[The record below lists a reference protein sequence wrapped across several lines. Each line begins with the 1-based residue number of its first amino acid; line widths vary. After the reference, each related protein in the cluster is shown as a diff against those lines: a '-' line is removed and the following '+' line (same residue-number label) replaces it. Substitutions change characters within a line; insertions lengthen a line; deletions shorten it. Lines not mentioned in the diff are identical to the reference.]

1 VHIGI
6 AKLPTLQVCLSVKH
20 CHLLLRHAESRLTL
34 EASHYNAIDQLWQE
48 RVGLYEKENLFPIR
62 DAAYQDWAVIL
73 WLDFLAVIKR
83 GGLQTFA
90 VRPSYLLPTKIEFYC
105 TFPAK

>member
-1 VHIGI
+1 
-6 AKLPTLQVCLSVKH
+6 LSSPFT
-20 CHLLLRHAESRLTL
+20 HAEIRLPL
-34 EASHYNAIDQLWQE
+34 EASDSHAIDQLWQE

-62 DAAYQDWAVIL
+62 DAAYQDWKVIL
-73 WLDFLAVIKR
+73 WLDFLVVIKR
-83 GGLQTFA
+83 GGQQTFA